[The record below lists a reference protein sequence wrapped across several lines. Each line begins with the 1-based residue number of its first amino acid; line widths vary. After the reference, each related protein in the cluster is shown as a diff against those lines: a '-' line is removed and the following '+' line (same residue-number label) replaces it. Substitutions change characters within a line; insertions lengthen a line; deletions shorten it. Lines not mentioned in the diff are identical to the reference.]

1 MVVKPKFRGFICTTA
16 HPVGCGENVR
26 RAASFAQERIQ
37 GKGAKRVLVVG
48 SSTGYGLASRIAAA
62 FGYGADTVGVFFDR
76 PASGN
81 RTGTAGWYNNNAF
94 EALAREKG
102 LACPSINGDAFSLE
116 VKEQTIAAIKE
127 HIPGGQVDLIIYSV
141 AAPKRLDP
149 ATGNTW
155 QSVLKPIGSLFQ
167 GKTVDFHTG
176 AVTETAIEP
185 ATEEEIAGT
194 VHVMGG
200 EDWLLWIR
208 ALQEAGV
215 VADGA
220 ATLAYTYIGPSLT
233 HKIYRNG
240 TIGHAKNDLE
250 RAAIEID
257 SLLAQ
262 SGGKAFVAVLKGL
275 VTQSSA
281 AIPVVPLYISLLF
294 KIMKARGTHE
304 DCIAQLCRLLG
315 QRLYGEGVHS
325 WAQVPVDEA
334 GRIRMDDLEMEPA
347 VQEEILALW
356 EQVNDENIGEL
367 SDLAGYRQDFFRL
380 FGFEVDG
387 VDYEADV
394 EV

>member
-26 RAASFAQERIQ
+26 RAADFAAAHIQ

-76 PASGN
+76 PAAGN
-81 RTGTAGWYNNNAF
+81 RTGTAGWYNNKAF
-94 EALAREKG
+94 EDLAREKG
-102 LACPSINGDAFSLE
+102 LACPSINGDAFSPE
-116 VKEQTIAAIKE
+116 VKAQTIAAIKE

-141 AAPKRLDP
+141 AAPKRVDP
-149 ATGNTW
+149 ATGTTW
-155 QSVLKPIGSLFQ
+155 QSVLKPIGDPFW

-185 ATEEEIAGT
+185 ATEEEIDGT

-233 HKIYRNG
+233 HQIYHHG
-240 TIGHAKNDLE
+240 TIGRAKSDLE
-250 RAAIEID
+250 RAAGEIS
-257 SLLAQ
+257 SLLSQ
-262 SGGKAFVAVLKGL
+262 SGGKAFVAVLKGV

-294 KIMKARGTHE
+294 RIMKEKGTHE
-304 DCIAQLCRLLG
+304 DCTAQLCRLLS
-315 QRLYGEGVHS
+315 QRLYGESVHS

-334 GRIRMDDLEMEPA
+334 GRIRLDDWEMNPT
-347 VQEEILALW
+347 VQEEILSRW
-356 EQVNDENIGEL
+356 EQVRDDNIAAL
-367 SDLAGYRQDFFRL
+367 SDLAGYRRDFFRL

>member
-16 HPVGCGENVR
+16 HPVGCGENVQ
-26 RAASFAQERIQ
+26 RAAAFAEAQIQ
-37 GKGAKRVLVVG
+37 GKGPGRVLVVG

-81 RTGTAGWYNNNAF
+81 RTGTAGWYNNKAF
-94 EALAREKG
+94 EDLAREKG
-102 LACPSINGDAFSLE
+102 LACPSINGDAFSPE
-116 VKEQTIAAIKE
+116 VKAQTIAAIKE
-127 HIPGGQVDLIIYSV
+127 QMPGGQVDLILYSV

-149 ATGNTW
+149 ATGTTW
-155 QSVLKPIGSLFQ
+155 QSVLKPIGDPFR

-176 AVTETAIEP
+176 AVTETAIDP
-185 ATEEEIAGT
+185 ATKEEIEGT

-233 HKIYRNG
+233 HQIYRNG
-240 TIGHAKNDLE
+240 TIGRAKSDLE
-250 RAAIEID
+250 RAAGEID

-262 SGGKAFVAVLKGL
+262 NGGKAFVAVLKGV

-294 KIMKARGTHE
+294 KIMKEKGTHE
-304 DCIAQLCRLLG
+304 DCTAQLCRLLG
-315 QRLYGEGVHS
+315 QRLYAEGVTAWEH
-325 WAQVPVDEA
+325 VPVDEA
-334 GRIRMDDLEMEPA
+334 GRIRMDDLEMEQE
-347 VQEEILALW
+347 VQEEILDLW
-356 EQVNDENIGEL
+356 ERVNGENIAEV
-367 SDLAGYRQDFFRL
+367 SDLAGYRRDFFRL